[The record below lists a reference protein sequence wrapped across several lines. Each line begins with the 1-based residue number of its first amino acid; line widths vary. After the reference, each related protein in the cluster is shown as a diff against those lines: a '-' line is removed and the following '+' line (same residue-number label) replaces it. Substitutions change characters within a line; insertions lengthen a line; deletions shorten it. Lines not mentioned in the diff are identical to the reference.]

1 MKSILKILTVFT
13 LISFSIIA
21 CKKGESADY
30 ASASSISEEKMM
42 TTDSVSIAA
51 SQEIEGKKFVKTA
64 EVDME
69 VKNVYDATI
78 SIEKSLK
85 DLGGFV
91 TNSRLVAHTL
101 SENTYNTSD
110 ESAVLV
116 RKYQNE
122 NQMQVRIPTEKL
134 GEFLTV
140 INDKKLF
147 LNARI
152 ITSSDV
158 TANIKMAELD
168 QKRLEKTGENIAQLK
183 ATKDKVNL
191 ADTNMDLANQQKI
204 SDINLTDQLKYSTVD
219 ISIREPKTSVAEI
232 PISNIKNID
241 NKYKS
246 NFLYEVKNALVEG
259 FSLIKQIIVFLIS
272 IWPIVLIGG
281 IIFYFLK
288 RKKLNFNHS
297 KSSK

>member
-1 MKSILKILTVFT
+1 MKSILKTLTGFT
-13 LISFSIIA
+13 LISFSLIA
-21 CKKGESADY
+21 CKKGESNDY
-30 ASASSISEEKMM
+30 ASSSSISEEKMI

-51 SQEIEGKKFVKTA
+51 NQEIEGKKFVKTA

-85 DLGGFV
+85 ELGGFV

-122 NQMQVRIPTEKL
+122 NQMQVRVPTEKL
-134 GEFLTV
+134 GEFLTI

-147 LNARI
+147 LNARV
-152 ITSSDV
+152 ITASDV

-168 QKRLEKTGENIAQLK
+168 QKRLEKTSENIAQLK

-219 ISIREPKTSVAEI
+219 ISIKEPKTSVAEI
-232 PISNIKNID
+232 PITNIKNID

-246 NFLYEVKNALVEG
+246 NFFFEVKNALVEG
-259 FSLIKQIIVFLIS
+259 FYLIKEIIVFFIS

-281 IIFYFLK
+281 LVLYIFK

>member
-1 MKSILKILTVFT
+1 MKSIPKNLIGFA
-13 LISFSIIA
+13 LISLSLIA

-30 ASASSISEEKMM
+30 ASATPISEEKIM

-85 DLGGFV
+85 ELGGFV

-110 ESAVLV
+110 ESAILV

-122 NQMQVRIPTEKL
+122 NQMQVRVPTEKL
-134 GEFLTV
+134 GEFLTI

-152 ITSSDV
+152 ITASDV

-168 QKRLEKTGENIAQLK
+168 QKRLEKTSENIAQLK

-191 ADTNMDLANQQKI
+191 ADNNMDLANQQKI

-219 ISIREPKTSVAEI
+219 ISIKEPKTSVAEI
-232 PISNIKNID
+232 PIINIKNID

-246 NFLYEVKNALVEG
+246 NFLYDIKNALVEG
-259 FSLIKQIIVFLIS
+259 FYLIKQIIIFFIS
-272 IWPIVLIGG
+272 IWPILLIGG
-281 IIFYFLK
+281 AVFFILK
-288 RKKLNFNHS
+288 RRKINFKTP
-297 KSSK
+297 KSSE

>member
-1 MKSILKILTVFT
+1 MKPILKTITSFT
-13 LISFSIIA
+13 LISLSLMA

-30 ASASSISEEKMM
+30 ASSSAILEEKVIS
-42 TTDSVSIAA
+42 TDSVSIAA
-51 SQEIEGKKFVKTA
+51 NQEVEGKKFVKTA

-85 DLGGFV
+85 ELGGFV
-91 TNSRLVAHTL
+91 TNSRLIAHTL

-110 ESAVLV
+110 ESAILV

-122 NQMQVRIPTEKL
+122 NQMQVRVPTEKL
-134 GEFLTV
+134 GEFLTS

-147 LNARI
+147 LNTRI
-152 ITSSDV
+152 ITASDV

-183 ATKDKVNL
+183 ATKDKVNI

-204 SDINLTDQLKYSTVD
+204 LDINLTDKLKYSTVD
-219 ISIREPKTSVAEI
+219 ISIKEPKISVAEI
-232 PISNIKNID
+232 PITNIKNID

-246 NFLYEVKNALVEG
+246 NFFYEVKNALVDG
-259 FSLIKQIIVFLIS
+259 FYLIKQIIVFFIS
-272 IWPIVLIGG
+272 IWPFLLIGG
-281 IIFYFLK
+281 IVLYFFK
-288 RKKLNFNHS
+288 RKKVNFNHS

>member
-1 MKSILKILTVFT
+1 MKPILKTITSFT
-13 LISFSIIA
+13 LISLSLMA

-30 ASASSISEEKMM
+30 ASSSAILEEKVIS
-42 TTDSVSIAA
+42 TDSVSIAA
-51 SQEIEGKKFVKTA
+51 NQEVEGKKFVKTA

-85 DLGGFV
+85 ELGGFV
-91 TNSRLVAHTL
+91 TNSRLIAHTL

-110 ESAVLV
+110 ESAILV

-122 NQMQVRIPTEKL
+122 NQMQVRVPTEKL
-134 GEFLTV
+134 GEFLTS

-147 LNARI
+147 LNTRI
-152 ITSSDV
+152 ITASDV

-183 ATKDKVNL
+183 ATKDKVNI

-204 SDINLTDQLKYSTVD
+204 LDINLTDKLKYSTVD
-219 ISIREPKTSVAEI
+219 ISIKEPKISVAEI
-232 PISNIKNID
+232 PITNIKNID

-246 NFLYEVKNALVEG
+246 NFFYEVKNALVDG
-259 FSLIKQIIVFLIS
+259 FYLIKQIIVFFIS
-272 IWPIVLIGG
+272 IWPFLLIGG
-281 IIFYFLK
+281 IVLYFFK
-288 RKKLNFNHS
+288 RKKLNFNHT

>member
-1 MKSILKILTVFT
+1 MKPILKTITSFT
-13 LISFSIIA
+13 LISLSLMA

-30 ASASSISEEKMM
+30 ASSSDILEEKVIS
-42 TTDSVSIAA
+42 TDSVSIAA
-51 SQEIEGKKFVKTA
+51 NQEVEGKKFVKTA

-85 DLGGFV
+85 ELGGFV
-91 TNSRLVAHTL
+91 TNSRLIAHTL

-110 ESAVLV
+110 ESAILV

-122 NQMQVRIPTEKL
+122 NQMQVRVPTEKL
-134 GEFLTV
+134 GEFLTS

-147 LNARI
+147 LNTRI
-152 ITSSDV
+152 ITASDV

-183 ATKDKVNL
+183 ATKDKVNI

-204 SDINLTDQLKYSTVD
+204 LDINLTDKLKYSTVD
-219 ISIREPKTSVAEI
+219 ISIKEPKISVAEI
-232 PISNIKNID
+232 PITNIKNID

-246 NFLYEVKNALVEG
+246 NFFYEVKNALVDG
-259 FSLIKQIIVFLIS
+259 FYLIKQIIVFFIS
-272 IWPIVLIGG
+272 IWPFLLIGG
-281 IIFYFLK
+281 IVLYFFK
-288 RKKLNFNHS
+288 RKKLNFNHT